1 MLIPRFTCL
10 LGALSLLCLQAF
22 AQNNYFITPPTP
34 GPTGQFD
41 ENNVYAL
48 GSTINLQWK
57 TNYTTISLALWQ
69 NDNNSYVLLLDSVPA
84 SQTLRWDVD
93 FNNQFNI
100 TSAGLAT
107 PNVFFFQMWE
117 IVEGG
122 NIGDRF
128 SAHYFNITGDQSS
141 PSTTSAASTSTVTS
155 TANSSGTTTSA
166 TNTATGTS
174 SSSSGGLSSSA
185 TIGIGVGVGV
195 GVACLLA
202 GAAIAFFF
210 WRRSKKNAAPSH
222 QDQSHGGRNMEQ
234 AAPPYFGSV
243 SAGGYTPVQQD
254 GASYYDSNHMAKSQ
268 LSPPV
273 QPSELSGEGQTHE
286 LSSTQAQSY
295 ELPGAR

>member
-1 MLIPRFTCL
+1 MFRPRLVSL
-10 LGALSLLCLQAF
+10 LGVLSLLFLGAF

-41 ENNVYAL
+41 DNNVYAL

-69 NDNNSYVLLLDSVPA
+69 NDNNSYILLLDSVPA

-93 FNNQFNI
+93 FHNEFNI
-100 TSAGLAT
+100 TSASLAT

-117 IVEGG
+117 IVDGG

-141 PSTTSAASTSTVTS
+141 PATTSAASSSTTSTPTS
-155 TANSSGTTTSA
+155 SATTASTTTSS
-166 TNTATGTS
+166 TAAASTS
-174 SSSSGGLSSSA
+174 SSPSSGLSSSA

-202 GAAIAFFF
+202 GAAIGFFF
-210 WRRSKKNAAPSH
+210 WRKCKKGAASSQ
-222 QDQSHGGRNMEQ
+222 QDQSRNMEQ
-234 AAPPYFGSV
+234 AAPPYFGNSPG
-243 SAGGYTPVQQD
+243 GGYTPVQQN
-254 GASYYDSNHMAKSQ
+254 GTPYYDSNHMAKSQ
-268 LSPPV
+268 LSPPT
-273 QPSELSGEGQTHE
+273 QPTELSGEGQTHE
-286 LSSTQAQSY
+286 LQSTQAQSY
-295 ELPGAR
+295 ELPGSR